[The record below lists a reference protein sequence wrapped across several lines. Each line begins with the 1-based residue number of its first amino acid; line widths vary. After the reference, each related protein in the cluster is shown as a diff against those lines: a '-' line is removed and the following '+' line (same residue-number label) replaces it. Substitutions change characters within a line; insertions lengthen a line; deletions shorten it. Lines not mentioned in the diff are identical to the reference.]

1 MMPNSAKESPRS
13 TGRTRQSRRRAPVA
27 CQSCHAR
34 KVRCSLPQ
42 TGNPCTNCSLDELS
56 CVPRESRRSKRGL
69 PYNLSTVSSSSNNES
84 AIQSPP
90 LGDGRFPPGPERL
103 VAFKDLS
110 VPSGPSPTAPAVGD
124 TGDSIENSYRPFNEH
139 FSHHHGGDTGASQL
153 DGDATEKCCSPLYG
167 DPRGVGLV
175 VGICEPEPREKSGHF
190 LIPRIEPTHMDQ
202 DTIEY
207 LRRKGVF
214 DFPTP
219 AVCEMMIRTYFYYVH
234 PFFPVIDAHSFLD
247 TFENKRN
254 EVSVHLLWSMFL
266 AAANF
271 ADDSTLRAAN
281 FSSRKEMKRAM
292 YNRAKVA
299 LYDAEYER
307 RKITLIQAVLLTGFW
322 YSDTEDRTG
331 PWHWNGIAISLCQT
345 IGLHRHPDTGQKRS
359 KAMSASDSS
368 IWRQVWWSCF
378 YREAWFS
385 AGMGRPMRINLA
397 DCSTQMPHVS
407 DSNNLLAGIPECIR
421 KKYLPEGTKDLS
433 KLWTDLLTLTVSL
446 AKILS
451 WQNRADRTRPSRAE
465 LQQMDD
471 AIRQYCFRKDHAIV
485 QGHSHVVSLHMYH
498 LELYLDSVLL
508 TLYRPFLF
516 DRTEMNPDLSADE
529 WTSTVRRRTKDAAT
543 NINRILGNMINADMI
558 GNTQAM
564 VCIAL
569 VPALQIHLLD
579 ATSQKQMVQRMGR
592 HNLEFCMMIIEEL
605 KSVYFGAEIL
615 ARMFT
620 KAKNWIN
627 HRTFAPATAPREY
640 MLQSS
645 SDSTIGSIPDLP
657 NNARQNDVEILDAFA
672 TMLSPFGPV
681 SAGGSFDDDDRFQER
696 SLRTFWPVGHTLR
709 GSIDITDTTLA
720 TELTK
725 FYDTYINGNALTKRS
740 GGCNQGDCPDFSAAF
755 DFYEQ
760 HYVSAVNCSDI
771 NYWIYWG
778 RWNDCGQCGRVSTNK
793 DGCFDFTSCGRKQSI
808 CVDTGKS
815 RAHRIWKDNG
825 HKSCYRTKR
834 DYLLPACPPIASSDI
849 SHPIEQ
855 VACTW

>member
-1 MMPNSAKESPRS
+1 MPNSAKESPRN
-13 TGRTRQSRRRAPVA
+13 TGRTRQSRKRAPVA

-34 KVRCSLPQ
+34 KMSFPVCRGKAGDQSKPYSNLSAKTSSESSL
-42 TGNPCTNCSLDELS
+42 TS
-56 CVPRESRRSKRGL
+56 CRSRRGL
-69 PYNLSTVSSSSNNES
+69 PYHLSTVSSPSNNES
-84 AIQSPP
+84 AIQSTP
-90 LGDGRFPPGPERL
+90 LGDGSFPPS
-103 VAFKDLS
+103 A
-110 VPSGPSPTAPAVGD
+110 SGPSPTAPAVGD
-124 TGDSIENSYRPFNEH
+124 TGDSIDNSYRPFNEH
-139 FSHHHGGDTGASQL
+139 FSHHNGGDMGASQL
-153 DGDATEKCCSPLYG
+153 DGDATDKCCSPLYG

-175 VGICEPEPREKSGHF
+175 VDICEPEPREKSGHF
-190 LIPRIEPTHMDQ
+190 LIPRIELTHIDQ

-247 TFENKRN
+247 TFENRRN
-254 EVSVHLLWSMFL
+254 EVSVHLLWSMLL

-271 ADDSTLRAAN
+271 ADDSTLKAAN

-292 YNRAKVA
+292 YTRAKA

-345 IGLHRHPDTGQKRS
+345 IGLHRHPDTGRKRS
-359 KAMSASDSS
+359 KAISTSDSS
-368 IWRQVWWSCF
+368 IWRQIWWSCF

-397 DCSTQMPHVS
+397 DCSTRMPHANDS
-407 DSNNLLAGIPECIR
+407 DNLLAGIPECIR

-433 KLWTDLLTLTVSL
+433 KLWTELLTLTVSL

-451 WQNRADRTRPSRAE
+451 WQNRADRTRPSRTE
-465 LQQMDD
+465 IQQMDD
-471 AIRQYCFRKDHAIV
+471 TIRQYCFRKDHAIA

-516 DRTEMNPDLSADE
+516 DRTEMNPPDLSADE
-529 WTSTVRRRTKDAAT
+529 WTSTVLRRAKDAAT
-543 NINRILGNMINADMI
+543 NINRILGNMIGADMI
-558 GNTQAM
+558 SNTQAI

-579 ATSQKQMVQRMGR
+579 ATSEKQMVQRMGR
-592 HNLEFCMMIIEEL
+592 HNLEFCMMVIEEL

-627 HRTFAPATAPREY
+627 YRTLAPATDPRDY

-645 SDSTIGSIPDLP
+645 SDSTIAPIPELP
-657 NNARQNDVEILDAFA
+657 NNARQNDVEILEAFA
-672 TMLSPFGPV
+672 TMLSPFAPV
-681 SAGGSFDDDDRFQER
+681 SAGGSFDNDELLDFESAITLEQ
-696 SLRTFWPVGHTLR
+696 LMFPVPE
-709 GSIDITDTTLA
+709 SSADT
-720 TELTK
+720 
-725 FYDTYINGNALTKRS
+725 R
-740 GGCNQGDCPDFSAAF
+740 
-755 DFYEQ
+755 
-760 HYVSAVNCSDI
+760 
-771 NYWIYWG
+771 
-778 RWNDCGQCGRVSTNK
+778 
-793 DGCFDFTSCGRKQSI
+793 
-808 CVDTGKS
+808 
-815 RAHRIWKDNG
+815 
-825 HKSCYRTKR
+825 
-834 DYLLPACPPIASSDI
+834 
-849 SHPIEQ
+849 
-855 VACTW
+855 